1 MEWWAILALVLGS
14 NGIMLAGSCLRVKKQ
29 LKHSS
34 EQLDKQLQGQREVDK
49 HERNWNVRSEP
60 LLRLR
65 GELAR
70 MAQVSESAIDL
81 ATQFT
86 REAGVGRKPDRIGE
100 MLAKAVKAWDDCVW
114 GGELYRTLHMQ
125 YDHKMKVEVHRI
137 YLDYQSAYR
146 VLYGFWDS
154 ENSERRSQA
163 VNQAKEV
170 LKENATKVS
179 RVQERINELMEG
191 L

>member
-1 MEWWAILALVLGS
+1 MEWWATLFLVLGS
-14 NGIMLAGSCLRVKKQ
+14 NGIMLLGNYLMVRKE

-34 EQLDKQLQGQREVDK
+34 EQLEKQLQAQREVDK

-70 MAQVSESAIDL
+70 MAQISESAIDL

-86 REAGVGRKPDRIGE
+86 RRMEMGKKPEGMGE
-100 MLAKAVKAWDDCVW
+100 MLAKAVEAWDACVW

-125 YDHKMKVEVHRI
+125 YDHKLKVEVHGI
-137 YLDYQSAYR
+137 YLAYQSAYSFLNA
-146 VLYGFWDS
+146 VGDS
-154 ENSERRSQA
+154 ENSEIRNQA
-163 VNQAKEV
+163 IRQAKEV
-170 LKENATKVS
+170 MRENATKVS
-179 RVQERINELMEG
+179 RVQERINELLEG
-191 L
+191 S